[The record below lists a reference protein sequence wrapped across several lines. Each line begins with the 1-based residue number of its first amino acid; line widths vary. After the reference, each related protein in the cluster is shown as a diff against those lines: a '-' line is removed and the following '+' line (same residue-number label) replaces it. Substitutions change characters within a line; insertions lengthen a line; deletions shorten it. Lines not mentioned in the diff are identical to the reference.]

1 MNGKDNGKAAEGSL
15 GLWSVISIIVGIV
28 IGASIFEVPGLIFA
42 NTSDPGAGILLW
54 AFCGLLAL
62 IGAFC
67 YAELATTYPRAG
79 GDYVYLTRAYGPWC
93 GFLFGWAQLSII
105 LPSSIGAMAY
115 VFGEFATV
123 LFKLDDYTGLGLTSE
138 FSYAFLAVTVIA
150 LLNIIGV
157 TLGKLA
163 QNILVILKLIGLLAI
178 VVVGFGWA
186 ESNPMDWPRPNAG
199 TFHWGALAIILV
211 LYAYGGWNDAA
222 FVAAEVRNPRRNI
235 PLALIIGV
243 GIITVAYLL
252 VNTAYLTGLGFDGVQ
267 PDRDRPPVPTLLL
280 AKAFGDSGA
289 KAMSVIV
296 MISALGA
303 VNGLTFAGARV
314 YATLG
319 NDHPLF
325 SWLGFW
331 RPGHGA
337 PILALIVQALITLV
351 MVVAVGTSEG
361 TRIVNEALSA
371 SSNWIHGVFETVG
384 LSNYAPPAF
393 APVGEWDPSRAFR
406 LLFAHGAPAF
416 WIFFLATGFSLFTL
430 RTRDA
435 NVPRPFPVPLYPI
448 LPFIFCCMCIYML
461 YKSTIYVVGPAEDYN
476 LEQPL
481 FALPLVLIGL
491 PLYWLSRLIGYHGEP
506 EPEPRVFIPK

>member
-1 MNGKDNGKAAEGSL
+1 MKDRDNGGSNEQGSL

-28 IGASIFEVPGLIFA
+28 IGASIFKVPGLIFS
-42 NTSDPGAGILLW
+42 NTSDPWAGILLW
-54 AFCGLLAL
+54 AFCGVLAL
-62 IGAFC
+62 IGALC

-105 LPSSIGAMAY
+105 LPTSIGAMAY

-123 LFKLDDYTGLGLTSE
+123 ILKLEDYTGLGLTSE

-150 LLNIIGV
+150 LLNVIGV

-186 ESNPMDWPRPNAG
+186 ESKPMDWPHPAA
-199 TFHWGALAIILV
+199 TTIHWGALAIILV

-222 FVAAEVRNPRRNI
+222 FVAAEVRNPKRNI
-235 PLALIIGV
+235 PLALLVGV
-243 GIITVAYLL
+243 GVITVAYVL
-252 VNTAYLTGLGFDGVQ
+252 VNTAYLTGLGFDGVKPG
-267 PDRDRPPVPTLLL
+267 PDKLPVPTQLLG
-280 AKAFGDSGA
+280 KAFGEYGA

-337 PILALIVQALITLV
+337 PILAVIVQALITLA
-351 MVVAVGTSEG
+351 MVVAVGTSDG
-361 TRIVNEALSA
+361 TRVVNEALSA
-371 SSNWIHGVFETVG
+371 SSHWIHGVFETVG
-384 LSNYAPPAF
+384 LGNYAPPAF
-393 APVGEWDPSRAFR
+393 APVGDWDPDRAFN

-416 WIFFLATGFSLFTL
+416 WLFFLATGFSLFTL

-435 NVPRPFPVPLYPI
+435 ALPRPFTVPLYPI

-461 YKSTIYVVGPAEDYN
+461 YKSTLYVVGPAEEFN
-476 LEQPL
+476 LEHPL

-491 PLYWLSRLIGYHGEP
+491 PLYWLSRAIGYHGLAEQ
-506 EPEPRVFIPK
+506 